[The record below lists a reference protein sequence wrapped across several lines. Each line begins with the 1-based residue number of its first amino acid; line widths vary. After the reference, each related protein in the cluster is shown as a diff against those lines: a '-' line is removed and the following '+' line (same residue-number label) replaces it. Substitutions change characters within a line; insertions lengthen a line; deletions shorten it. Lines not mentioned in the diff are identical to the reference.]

1 MLPHGGSP
9 CGQPHLWL
17 ANRPYRAASGAPLRG
32 PSGAF
37 PAEHINVVN
46 DKAISHGSLTLDNAN
61 EETVSLGL
69 VHAKEGDIY
78 VTNKDKVTA
87 FKVQIGE
94 KLEVAAV
101 KDANFSEQAANAT
114 LTVKNMLQAEGG
126 STQEG
131 KGSASKVKADVVLI
145 EGATLDVSNA
155 GGIGGLDLTGT
166 LTINKGAMLSEGD
179 LAQIFQM
186 EIGAMYDLAFDVT
199 TFNNSTGAI
208 TWDSDN
214 RIDASTLFGDEQFW
228 EGEYYVCF
236 SGNGVNGGNGGNV
249 GTVYLYK
256 ATPEP
261 TTGTLS
267 LLALC
272 ALAARRR
279 RK

>member
-1 MLPHGGSP
+1 M
-9 CGQPHLWL
+9 
-17 ANRPYRAASGAPLRG
+17 R
-32 PSGAF
+32 
-37 PAEHINVVN
+37 
-46 DKAISHGSLTLDNAN
+46 K
-61 EETVSLGL
+61 
-69 VHAKEGDIY
+69 GDIY

-114 LTVKNMLQAEGG
+114 LTVKNMLLAEGG
-126 STQEG
+126 STKDG
-131 KGSASKVKADVVLI
+131 VGSASKVKADVVLI
-145 EGATLDVSNA
+145 EGATLDVTKA
-155 GGIGGLDLTGT
+155 GGVGGLDLTGT

-179 LAQIFQM
+179 LTQIFQM

-199 TFNNSTGAI
+199 MFNNSTEAI
-208 TWDSDN
+208 TWDSGN

-228 EGEYYVCF
+228 EGEYYVCY
-236 SGNGVNGGNGGNV
+236 SGNGVNGGNGNNV